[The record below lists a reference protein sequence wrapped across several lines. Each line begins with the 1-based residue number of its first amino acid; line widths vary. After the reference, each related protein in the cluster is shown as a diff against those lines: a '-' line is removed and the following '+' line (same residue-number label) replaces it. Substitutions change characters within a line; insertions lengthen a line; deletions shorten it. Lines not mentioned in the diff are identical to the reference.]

1 MENRVKQ
8 FYQVTFLGE
17 TSELLTPEEFAQLQ
31 KECKEIYEY
40 GKTQDLVIMSKPGIE
55 IMPEILNALKT
66 APIMITRP
74 DKPDVKPELTVPDP
88 VIEAVP
94 GNREKLLEKSA
105 HKGIQEV
112 VKTAMAVDALKE
124 RVDKMEP
131 SNTKKDIAPYV
142 KMHEDGVDML
152 AIKNQMI
159 KDELCAMNSL
169 PYFAK
174 KILAASTRVT
184 KIEQIQESDEAK
196 INRLKA
202 LNRAEAKERQSPKVT
217 AKFEKEIVD

>member
-17 TSELLTPEEFAQLQ
+17 ESALLTPEEFAQLQ

-40 GKTQDLVIMSKPGIE
+40 GKTQELVTMNKPGIE
-55 IMPEILNALKT
+55 ITPDAFIPTPGFGIKSFPAVLDFPE
-66 APIMITRP
+66 
-74 DKPDVKPELTVPDP
+74 EVPNP

-94 GNREKLLEKSA
+94 DNREKLLEKSA

-112 VKTAMAVDALKE
+112 VKTAMDTGALKD
-124 RVDKMEP
+124 RIDKMEP

-159 KDELCAMNSL
+159 KDEFCATNSI

-184 KIEQIQESDEAK
+184 KIEQIQESDEDK

-202 LNRAEAKERQSPKVT
+202 QNKAEAKDRQQPKMVHS
-217 AKFEKEIVD
+217 

>member
-1 MENRVKQ
+1 MERVKQ

-40 GKTQDLVIMSKPGIE
+40 GK
-55 IMPEILNALKT
+55 
-66 APIMITRP
+66 PIGEKLADVGYRRDPRVKRP
-74 DKPDVKPELTVPDP
+74 ASMKELLEVKPELTVPDP

-94 GNREKLLEKSA
+94 DPDTRKKLLEKSA

-131 SNTKKDIAPYV
+131 SNTKKDITPYV

-159 KDELCAMNSL
+159 KDEFCAMNSI
-169 PYFAK
+169 PYFSK

-184 KIEQIQESDEAK
+184 KIEQIQESDEDK

-217 AKFEKEIVD
+217 AKFEKEIVE

>member
-1 MENRVKQ
+1 MEDRVKQ

-40 GKTQDLVIMSKPGIE
+40 GKLPLEPDFENREYWTDL
-55 IMPEILNALKT
+55 A
-66 APIMITRP
+66 
-74 DKPDVKPELTVPDP
+74 DKIQQLEKPEPTAPDP

-94 GNREKLLEKSA
+94 DNREKLLEKSA

-131 SNTKKDIAPYV
+131 SNTKKDITPYV

-159 KDELCAMNSL
+159 KDEFCATNSI
-169 PYFAK
+169 PYFSK

-184 KIEQIQESDEAK
+184 KIEQIKESDEDK

-202 LNRAEAKERQSPKVT
+202 LNLSEAKERQSPKVT
-217 AKFEKEIVD
+217 AKFEKEIVE

>member
-1 MENRVKQ
+1 MEMVKQ

-40 GKTQDLVIMSKPGIE
+40 GKPAGAGLAQGGYCNDPWIK
-55 IMPEILNALKT
+55 
-66 APIMITRP
+66 RP
-74 DKPDVKPELTVPDP
+74 PSMKELLEVKPELTVPDP
-88 VIEAVP
+88 VIEAVSD
-94 GNREKLLEKSA
+94 NREKLLEKSA

-159 KDELCAMNSL
+159 KDEFCAMNSI
-169 PYFAK
+169 PYFSK
-174 KILAASTRVT
+174 KILAASTKVT
-184 KIEQIQESDEAK
+184 KIEQIKESDEDK

-217 AKFEKEIVD
+217 AKFEKEIVE

>member
-1 MENRVKQ
+1 MEIVKQ
-8 FYQVTFLGE
+8 FYQVTFSGE

-40 GKTQDLVIMSKPGIE
+40 GKDEATLPPFEAYVYKSMQP
-55 IMPEILNALKT
+55 
-66 APIMITRP
+66 
-74 DKPDVKPELTVPDP
+74 PDVKPELTVPDP
-88 VIEAVP
+88 VIEAVSD
-94 GNREKLLEKSA
+94 NREKLLEKSA
-105 HKGIQEV
+105 HKGIREV

-131 SNTKKDIAPYV
+131 SNSKKDITPYV

-159 KDELCAMNSL
+159 KDEFCAMNSI

-184 KIEQIQESDEAK
+184 KIEQIKESDEAK

-202 LNRAEAKERQSPKVT
+202 LNLSEAKERQSPKVT
-217 AKFEKEIVD
+217 AKFEKEIVE

>member
-1 MENRVKQ
+1 MEIVKQ

-40 GKTQDLVIMSKPGIE
+40 GK
-55 IMPEILNALKT
+55 
-66 APIMITRP
+66 PIGEKLADVGYRRDPRVKRP
-74 DKPDVKPELTVPDP
+74 ASMLELLERKPELTVPDP
-88 VIEAVP
+88 VIEAAP
-94 GNREKLLEKSA
+94 DNREKLLEKSA

-159 KDELCAMNSL
+159 KDEFCAMNSI
-169 PYFAK
+169 PYFSK

-184 KIEQIQESDEAK
+184 KIEQIKESDEDK

-202 LNRAEAKERQSPKVT
+202 LNLAEAKERQSPKVT
-217 AKFEKEIVD
+217 AKFEKEIVE

>member
-1 MENRVKQ
+1 MEIVKQ

-40 GKTQDLVIMSKPGIE
+40 GKDEATLPPFEAYVYKSMQP
-55 IMPEILNALKT
+55 
-66 APIMITRP
+66 
-74 DKPDVKPELTVPDP
+74 PDVESELTVPDP
-88 VIEAVP
+88 VIEAVSD
-94 GNREKLLEKSA
+94 NREKLLEKSA

-131 SNTKKDIAPYV
+131 SNTKKDISTYV
-142 KMHEDGVDML
+142 KMHEDGTDML

-159 KDELCAMNSL
+159 KDEFCAMNSI
-169 PYFAK
+169 PYFSK

-202 LNRAEAKERQSPKVT
+202 LNLAEAKERQSPKVT
-217 AKFEKEIVD
+217 AKFEKEIVE

>member
-1 MENRVKQ
+1 MEIVKQ

-31 KECKEIYEY
+31 QECKEIYEY
-40 GKTQDLVIMSKPGIE
+40 GKTRDLVIMNKPGIE
-55 IMPEILNALKT
+55 ITPEIFNALKT

-88 VIEAVP
+88 VTEAVP
-94 GNREKLLEKSA
+94 DNREKLLEKSA

-131 SNTKKDIAPYV
+131 SNSKKDITPYV
-142 KMHEDGVDML
+142 KMHEAGVDML

-159 KDELCAMNSL
+159 KDEFCAMNSI

-217 AKFEKEIVD
+217 AKFEKEIVE